1 LKSKFAALAR
11 YPAPVRILVFLMVLI
26 GLWLPVAAP
35 VAYFVHDPNAV
46 TLLTMPLLFVEFLV
60 LIRLWGKWV
69 HQDSRVFQ
77 NYGLVLSSQNGQE
90 WLTGMGLGFFSL
102 ILLFWV
108 QSGLGWLVWKAPTQP
123 LITLVLAGIMVGVGT
138 GFAEELVFRGW
149 MLDELQRDY
158 TPQIALWSSSVIFA
172 ILHFMKPLSEVV
184 RTSPQFFGL
193 VLLGLALVWA
203 KQSTRSRVWSASSLC
218 HHQGRLGLP
227 MGLHG
232 GLVFGYYVINVG
244 NVVEYSGRVPEWV
257 TGLNHNPLAGCMGL
271 MFLGAIALYM
281 HQRFRQTQAS

>member
-1 LKSKFAALAR
+1 LNSKLARLAR
-11 YPAPVRILVFLMVLI
+11 YPAPLRILALLSILV

-35 VAYFVHDPNAV
+35 IAFLVRDANAV

-69 HQDSRVFQ
+69 HQDARVWQ
-77 NYGLVLSSQNGQE
+77 NYGLVVSPQNGQE
-90 WLTGMGLGFFSL
+90 CLIGVGMGFFSL
-102 ILLFWV
+102 LLLFWV
-108 QSGLGWLVWKAPTQP
+108 QSGLGWLTWKAPSQP
-123 LITLVLAGIMVGVGT
+123 LIVLILAGIAVGLGT

-149 MLDELQRDY
+149 ILDELQRDY
-158 TPQIALWSSSVIFA
+158 TPPIALWGSSSIFA
-172 ILHFMKPLSEVV
+172 VLHFIKPLPEVI
-184 RTSPQFFGL
+184 RTAPQFFGL

-227 MGLHG
+227 IGLHG

-244 NVVEYSGRVPEWV
+244 DMVAYSGQVPEWV
-257 TGLNHNPLAGCMGL
+257 TGLNRNPLAGCMGL
-271 MFLGAIALYM
+271 IFLGAIALYM
-281 HQRFRQTQAS
+281 RYRQPQAS